1 MNRNDYTIV
10 VGVKSPE
17 LAEPVIQS
25 LSPLQA
31 RILVGDKYP
40 SFSKLVNDA
49 VVLCPTE
56 IFIFCS
62 HKVRPKP
69 HEIEELLRRIDEGHG
84 LATLYRL
91 GCFGFKKEL
100 LRRIGFF
107 DERYKGGGFEDNDF
121 YIRLQEADISYY
133 EDESIEYIAGKSTWE
148 HPQDDPNEYEST
160 KFFVAKWRC
169 SRESPFIERML
180 SDVHFYDIGPNDS
193 SVTFK
198 PWSESMLLNFSS
210 WQNQKT
216 VIQGTSC
223 VQGKKILIFGGTG
236 SLGNKLVEL
245 YGSNNVITIYSR
257 DENKHWQM
265 SLNNKD
271 KNIKFVIGDIRD
283 YQRVEDTIINEQPN
297 IVIIASALKHI
308 DRCEYDVRE
317 AYLTN
322 CGGVENV
329 LRAITRNNKQVVDRV
344 VFISTDKACSP
355 INTYGISKALAEKA
369 VIETAYKN
377 TKLDTKF
384 VIVRYGNVLNS
395 RGSII
400 PILHSLGETDS
411 PCYTLTHESMTRFI
425 MTQEQSVQLI
435 NYAIL
440 KGESGDTVIPKLQ
453 AMKIRDL
460 LELFRTKYNKSIN
473 VGSLRPGEKLAESLI
488 NENESMRVV
497 ETSMYYIIKPEY
509 NVSQSREVEFDT
521 YNSSQNVLSKQ
532 QLYDYLR
539 SVNLL

>member
-1 MNRNDYTIV
+1 
-10 VGVKSPE
+10 
-17 LAEPVIQS
+17 
-25 LSPLQA
+25 
-31 RILVGDKYP
+31 
-40 SFSKLVNDA
+40 
-49 VVLCPTE
+49 
-56 IFIFCS
+56 
-62 HKVRPKP
+62 
-69 HEIEELLRRIDEGHG
+69 
-84 LATLYRL
+84 
-91 GCFGFKKEL
+91 
-100 LRRIGFF
+100 
-107 DERYKGGGFEDNDF
+107 
-121 YIRLQEADISYY
+121 
-133 EDESIEYIAGKSTWE
+133 
-148 HPQDDPNEYEST
+148 
-160 KFFVAKWRC
+160 
-169 SRESPFIERML
+169 
-180 SDVHFYDIGPNDS
+180 
-193 SVTFK
+193 
-198 PWSESMLLNFSS
+198 
-210 WQNQKT
+210 
-216 VIQGTSC
+216 
-223 VQGKKILIFGGTG
+223 LIFGGTG
-236 SLGNKLVEL
+236 SLGHKLVEL
-245 YGSNNVITIYSR
+245 YGNNNSITIYSR

-283 YQRVEDTIINEQPN
+283 YQRVEETIVKQQPN
-297 IVIIASALKHI
+297 IVIVASALKHI
-308 DRCEYDVRE
+308 DRCEYEVRE

-329 LRAITRNNKQVVDRV
+329 LRAVTKNDIQVDRV

-384 VIVRYGNVLNS
+384 VVVRYGNVLNS

-400 PILHSLGETDS
+400 PILHSLGETDL

-460 LELFRTKYNKSIN
+460 LELFGTKYNKFIS
-473 VGSLRPGEKLAESLI
+473 VGSLRPGEKLVETLI
-488 NENESMRVV
+488 NENEAMRVV
-497 ETSMYYIIKPEY
+497 ETSMYYIIKPDY

-532 QLYDYLR
+532 QLYDYLQ